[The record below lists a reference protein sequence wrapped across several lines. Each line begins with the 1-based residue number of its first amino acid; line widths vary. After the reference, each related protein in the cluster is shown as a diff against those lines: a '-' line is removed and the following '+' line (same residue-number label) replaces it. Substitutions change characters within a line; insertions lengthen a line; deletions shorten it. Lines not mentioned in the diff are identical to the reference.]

1 MEILKNEIDRT
12 RQEAGGL
19 VAMLFV
25 AAVIFA
31 GLTMG
36 GCASMEAYVGVRRS
50 DTSTETRSA
59 VDKPLKCFFTDCN
72 GGK

>member
-1 MEILKNEIDRT
+1 MIRNEIERT

-25 AAVIFA
+25 ACVIFG
-31 GLTMG
+31 GLVVS
-36 GCASMEAYVGVRRS
+36 GCAGIEAGVFMRRH
-50 DTSTETRSA
+50 DTITDNKTT
-59 VDKPLKCFFTDCN
+59 VDKPLKCFFTDC